1 MFCLAVKLVLSSN
14 SETLHWFMFMYVFNC
29 RWKRITVNRHGALK
43 GPSIA
48 VKHFTCSLKEEKF
61 CIWKA
66 VSKIQTA
73 ILVLFVGFVLLI
85 VNSKCCL
92 DWNFSLYRKFQ
103 FRFKRNWLF
112 QNCVQLQ
119 NLFVFQL
126 AKNSH
131 GFWKVYFH
139 GKVPTCIK
147 LSLRKLC
154 VKCCWAFEISLPL
167 L

>member
-1 MFCLAVKLVLSSN
+1 MAVKLILLSI
-14 SETLHWFMFMYVFNC
+14 SETLHWFVFMYVLNC
-29 RWKRITVNRHGALK
+29 RWKGITVNRHGALK

-48 VKHFTCSLKEEKF
+48 VKHFTCSQKEKKF
-61 CIWKA
+61 CIWEA
-66 VSKIQTA
+66 ASKIQTT
-73 ILVLFVGFVLLI
+73 ISVLFVCFLLLI
-85 VNSKCCL
+85 VNSKCYL
-92 DWNFSLYRKFQ
+92 DWNFSLYREFQ
-103 FRFKRNWLF
+103 FHFKRNWF

-119 NLFVFQL
+119 NLFVFKL

-147 LSLRKLC
+147 LSQRKPH
-154 VKCCWAFEISLPL
+154 VKCCWAFEISLQL